1 MALEIFRLVGS
12 VFVDTEAADKSLQK
26 TDKDA
31 GKLGETLVNGVK
43 SVGKFAAGIAATAA
57 AAGAALVG
65 IAESTREY
73 RTEQGKLTTAF
84 ETAGHSSETARK
96 TYEALNGVLG
106 DSGQA
111 VEAANHLAKLTK
123 NEKDLKTWTD
133 ICTGVYATFGDS
145 LPIEGLTEAA
155 NETAKTGA
163 LTGGL
168 ADALNW
174 AGVNEDKFQE
184 QLDACTNEQERQA
197 LITKTLNGLYTESAE
212 AYRENNAEVIA
223 ANEAQDKLNNAM
235 AKIGEAVEPAI
246 TKGKELIAG
255 VIEKAAPM
263 LADLAERLIPVLV
276 GALETLISWVGSAV
290 QWLQD
295 AYTWMQ
301 ENETLVTLLAIV
313 IGTLTAAIIAYN
325 IAQNAATIA
334 TTIATAAT
342 TAWGAVMAFVTSPIT
357 LVVLAIGA
365 LIAIIYLLIDNWDA
379 VSAAAVKCWDWIK
392 EAWNNV
398 ATWFDENVIQPLI
411 SFFLGLWEWIKK
423 NWTTLIMFLINPIG
437 AIFKYCYEN
446 FEGFR
451 NFIDNIVASVKEFFS
466 SMWSGFV
473 NGAKNAWQGVK
484 NAFGAVGS
492 WFRDTFTKAWTA
504 VKNVFSTGGKIF
516 EGIKEGIANVFKTVV
531 NGIIGGINK
540 VIAVPFNAIN
550 KMLSRIRD
558 ISIAGVSP
566 FSWIKTFN
574 VPQIPKLE
582 TGAVLEKGQVGLLE
596 GNGAEAVVPLHQNQ
610 KWISAVARDMDGA
623 IGGTRVVAI
632 LMDILAAIEEL
643 AGMGIF
649 LDTNAL
655 VGGLAKPMDR
665 KLGQLQANKGRA

>member
-12 VFVDTEAADKSLQK
+12 VFVDTEEANKSLNK
-26 TDKDA
+26 TDKEA
-31 GKLGETLVNGVK
+31 GSLGETLVNGAK
-43 SVGKFAAGIAATAA
+43 SVGKFAASIATAAA

-123 NEKDLKTWTD
+123 NEQDLKTWTD

-155 NETAKTGA
+155 NETAKTGS

-184 QLDACTNEQERQA
+184 QLDACTTEQERQA
-197 LITKTLNGLYTESAE
+197 LITKTLNGLYSESAD

-223 ANEAQDKLNNAM
+223 ANEAQDKLNSAM
-235 AKIGEAVEPAI
+235 AKVGEAVEPAI
-246 TKGKELIAG
+246 TKGKELIAE
-255 VIEKAAPM
+255 VLEKTAPM
-263 LADLAERLIPVLV
+263 LADLAERLIPILV
-276 GALETLISWVGSAV
+276 GAFETLVEWVGAV
-290 QWLQD
+290 VEGLSE

-301 ENETLVTLLAIV
+301 ENEELVTVLAIA
-313 IGTLTAAIIAYN
+313 IGVLTTAIGLYSAAESIKAIAVK
-325 IAQNAATIA
+325 AGAAAEGSATVAMGLHTIA
-334 TTIATAAT
+334 TNIATAAS
-342 TAWGAVMAFVTSPIT
+342 AAFGAVMAFITSPIT

-365 LIAIIYLLIDNWDA
+365 LIAIIYLLVKNWDE
-379 VSAAAVKCWDWIK
+379 VSAAAVKCWEWIK
-392 EAWNNV
+392 ETWNKV
-398 ATWFDENVIQPLI
+398 AAWFDTNVIQPVVK
-411 SFFLGLWEWIKK
+411 FFTGLGQSIGKAFSDAWTWCK
-423 NWTTLIMFLINPIG
+423 NTWSAAG
-437 AIFKYCYEN
+437 K
-446 FEGFR
+446 
-451 NFIDNIVASVKEFFS
+451 FFS
-466 SMWSGFV
+466 NIWTGI
-473 NGAKNAWQGVK
+473 K
-484 NAFGAVGS
+484 NAFGSVGS
-492 WFRDTFTKAWTA
+492 WFKDTFTKAWHG

-516 EGIKEGIANVFKTVV
+516 DGIKDGIANVFKTVV
-531 NGIIGGINK
+531 NGIIRGINK
-540 VIAVPFNAIN
+540 VVAVPFNAIN
-550 KMLSRIRD
+550 KILGKIRD
-558 ISIAGVSP
+558 LSIAGISP
-566 FSWIKTFN
+566 FTWIKTLS
-574 VPQIPKLE
+574 VPQIPELE

-596 GNGAEAVVPLHQNQ
+596 GNGAEAVVPLHQNR
-610 KWISAVARDMDGA
+610 KWIGAVARDMESA
-623 IGGTRVVAI
+623 IGDRSNSQI
-632 LMDILAAIEEL
+632 LALLQDILAALEEL

-665 KLGQLQANKGRA
+665 KLGQLQAAKGRA